1 MKFSKMIGTVV
12 FAMGLSFLLAGV
24 SFAEKEHHEAFI
36 KLMNDS
42 AAALQAAHPDLATG
56 LTAWSNEEAN
66 EKEEKGEK
74 KELEGKA
81 EKEMQDRHEANL
93 KLLRDS
99 AVALQQSNPSLAAE
113 LTKTADQ
120 KAKRMLGK
128 KEGKED
134 TKEVEEKEGK

>member
-1 MKFSKMIGTVV
+1 MKFSKTVIAGL
-12 FAMGLSFLLAGV
+12 FIMGFSLLLSGV

-36 KLMNDS
+36 KLMNNS
-42 AAALQAAHPDLATG
+42 AAALQASHPDLATG
-56 LTAWSNEEAN
+56 LTQWSNEEAN

-74 KELEGKA
+74 KELEGNA
-81 EKEMQDRHEANL
+81 EKEMQLRHEAHL

-99 AVALQQSNPSLAAE
+99 AVALQQSNPGLAAE
-113 LTKTADQ
+113 LTKTADK
-120 KAKRMLGK
+120 KAKRMTEE